1 MARDWKNSSI
11 DMDEFGGSRLS
22 LKAETI
28 KPANATVI
36 TIKDVE
42 KVTVADPDRDDG
54 KRTALV
60 LSSEEYADKGF
71 WLNKSGLKTLIEKIG
86 DKPSD
91 WIGEKVPLVVVRVN
105 NPQTGGIQPSLQVAA
120 PAEWDEVLDAFSG
133 NTRTRRAPAKKTAA
147 KRGKK

>member
-22 LKAETI
+22 LKADTI

-42 KVTVADPDRDDG
+42 KVTLADPDKDDG

-60 LSSEEYADKGF
+60 LTSDEYPDRGF
-71 WLNKSGLKTLIEKIG
+71 WLNKSGMKTLIERIG
-86 DKPSD
+86 DKPGA

-105 NPQTGGIQPSLQVAA
+105 NPSTGAIQQSLQVAA
-120 PAEWDEVLDAFSG
+120 PSEWDEVLEAFTG
-133 NTRTRRAPAKKTAA
+133 TTRRRSPAKKTA
-147 KRGKK
+147 KRGK